1 MLGCGQRTAYQFWT
15 FIAPPLTGGT
25 GSEFTH
31 VLHSYFSVRQLLL
44 TDTDDAFLLLIHA
57 YSLFDV
63 LNTVDP
69 SKFDKPSQ
77 CP

>member
-1 MLGCGQRTAYQFWT
+1 MLGCGRKTACQCWT
-15 FIAPPLTGGT
+15 FIALPLTGGT
-25 GSEFTH
+25 GSEFNH
-31 VLHSYFSVRQLLL
+31 ILHGYFVVQQLLQAN
-44 TDTDDAFLLLIHA
+44 TDNAFLLSIHT

-69 SKFDKPSQ
+69 SKFDKPPQ